1 MKRFLERF
9 LEAWRGFSRGEH
21 KFDRP
26 LSNEEPLTRYIYHRG
41 NLFRVNPPAAK
52 RGAFMPP
59 PGNLSLS
66 VFRTQGLGENAIWS
80 IAARHVMPN
89 PKARADI
96 PVADVSQTG
105 LVVEP
110 DNIPPRH
117 AIIVGWPDGKDARM
131 ERALDL
137 AKRAVLIFGPGFQ
150 PRG

>member
-26 LSNEEPLTRYIYHRG
+26 LSNEEPLTRYIYHRK
-41 NLFRVNPPAAK
+41 NRFRVNPPAAK
-52 RGAFMPP
+52 RGAFMPTE
-59 PGNLSLS
+59 GNLSLS

-80 IAARHVMPN
+80 IAARHVKPN

-96 PVADVSQTG
+96 PVAEVSETG
-105 LVVEP
+105 LIVEP

-117 AIIVGWPDGKDARM
+117 ANIAGWPDGKDAQM
-131 ERALDL
+131 DRALEL
-137 AKRAVLIFGPGFQ
+137 ARRAELIFGPGFQ
-150 PRG
+150 PQG